1 MYVCVSSSPVGFNNG
16 GSDLSTCNYGY
27 CKSIVSRCLD
37 VCVQHEA
44 CVSGVSFVGR
54 NVNETTVF
62 DPPSPTAFSQGY
74 QSLRHLTKLSQ
85 LEVPKSILDDILP
98 IKDNDSAV
106 QQYGV
111 DLAVKT
117 CMELFQSGM
126 VSRWPEVAHL
136 SIPHWG

>member
-1 MYVCVSSSPVGFNNG
+1 M
-16 GSDLSTCNYGY
+16 
-27 CKSIVSRCLD
+27 
-37 VCVQHEA
+37 
-44 CVSGVSFVGR
+44 SGVSFVGR
-54 NVNETTVF
+54 NVNEL
-62 DPPSPTAFSQGY
+62 PSLIPFPRLPFSQGY

-126 VSRWPEVAHL
+126 VSGWPEVAHL